1 MYVYKFTT
9 DNPPK
14 PWSIGLNTDNGLSVL
29 CYCDFGR
36 YHRARMR
43 AA

>member
-9 DNPPK
+9 DNPRK
-14 PWSIGLNTDNGLSVL
+14 PCSVGLQRLLGSLL
-29 CYCDFGR
+29 LRFGR

>member
-9 DNPPK
+9 DNPRK
-14 PWSIGLNTDNGLSVL
+14 PWSVGLNTDNGSLGSL
-29 CYCDFGR
+29 LLRFGR